1 MLSEQLLIKNVP
13 LVGKDQV
20 PWTFKVLLKK
30 LTRVGVSCAGDVPG
44 GDGGDD
50 GDGDGDTHGASA
62 GESNENQE
70 KMVLVSPFAVLK
82 YLPLTSLS
90 TSRVDSTF

>member
-1 MLSEQLLIKNVP
+1 MPGTSGSPYLGTRVSAAQFLIKNVP

-30 LTRVGVSCAGDVPG
+30 LTRAGVSCAGDVPGGDDDG

-62 GESNENQE
+62 SE
-70 KMVLVSPFAVLK
+70 K
-82 YLPLTSLS
+82 
-90 TSRVDSTF
+90 

>member
-1 MLSEQLLIKNVP
+1 MPGTSGSPYLGTRVSTAQLLIKSVP

-50 GDGDGDTHGASA
+50 GDGDTHGASA
-62 GESNENQE
+62 GE
-70 KMVLVSPFAVLK
+70 K
-82 YLPLTSLS
+82 
-90 TSRVDSTF
+90 

>member
-1 MLSEQLLIKNVP
+1 MIKNVP

-44 GDGGDD
+44 GDDD
-50 GDGDGDTHGASA
+50 GGDGDTYGASA